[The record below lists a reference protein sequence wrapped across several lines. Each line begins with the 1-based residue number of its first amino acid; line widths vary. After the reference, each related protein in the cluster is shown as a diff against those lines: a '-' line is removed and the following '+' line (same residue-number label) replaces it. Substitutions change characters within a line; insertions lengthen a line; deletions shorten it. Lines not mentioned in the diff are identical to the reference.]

1 MELTEKEQRA
11 LNLARARGPAQC
23 WRAGRGQALGHHGD
37 PACSQN
43 SKEGGGMTDK
53 KPVGRPRVL
62 TQALKT
68 EICERI
74 AEGETLR
81 EICRSEHIPSRSV
94 IHKELLDDQS
104 FADQYA
110 RARELQL
117 DMMEDELLEI
127 ADDAS
132 NDWMER
138 HDKEGNSIGC
148 VINGE
153 HIQRSR
159 ARIDTRKWIM
169 SKRAPKKYGERVT
182 QEIGAQ
188 GSTAVAFPVVRI
200 YGAKPEEPDAA

>member
-1 MELTEKEQRA
+1 MSEKR
-11 LNLARARGPAQC
+11 
-23 WRAGRGQALGHHGD
+23 
-37 PACSQN
+37 
-43 SKEGGGMTDK
+43 
-53 KPVGRPRVL
+53 PVGRPRVL
-62 TQALKT
+62 TRALKA
-68 EICERI
+68 EICERL

-94 IHKELLDDQS
+94 IHKELLDDEA

-127 ADDAS
+127 ADDAN

-138 HDKEGNSIGC
+138 HDKQGNSIGWT
-148 VINGE
+148 VNGE

-169 SKRAPKKYGERVT
+169 SKRAPKKYGDLLHLQHSQTIDYAAEL
-182 QEIGAQ
+182 GAARRRK
-188 GSTAVAFPVVRI
+188 GEVISGPHSGVKRDVR
-200 YGAKPEEPDAA
+200 A

>member
-1 MELTEKEQRA
+1 MSEKR
-11 LNLARARGPAQC
+11 
-23 WRAGRGQALGHHGD
+23 
-37 PACSQN
+37 
-43 SKEGGGMTDK
+43 
-53 KPVGRPRVL
+53 PVGRPRVL
-62 TQALKT
+62 TQALKA

-94 IHKELLDDQS
+94 IHKELLEDEA

-127 ADDAS
+127 ADDAN

-138 HDKEGNSIGC
+138 HDKDGNSIGW
-148 VINGE
+148 VVNGE

-159 ARIDTRKWIM
+159 ARIETRKWIM
-169 SKRAPKKYGERVT
+169 SKRAPKKYGDRIR
-182 QEIGAQ
+182 QEIEAEGEPI
-188 GSTAVAFPVVRI
+188 GFPVVRI
-200 YGAKPEEPDAA
+200 YTTKPEEPDAA